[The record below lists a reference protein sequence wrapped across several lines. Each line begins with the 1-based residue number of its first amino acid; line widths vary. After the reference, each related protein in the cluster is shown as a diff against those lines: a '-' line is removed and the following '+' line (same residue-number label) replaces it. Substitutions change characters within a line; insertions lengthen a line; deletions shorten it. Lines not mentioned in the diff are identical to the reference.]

1 MRNPSL
7 IYDEGGNVIGASPD
21 KQPPLVI
28 PPEMRNLPNATPAQ
42 APLVMP
48 KGQLS
53 TEGQTIPGQAN
64 APLNVPKSLQNALGT
79 TKSPVSTQA
88 PVARQPQPLAP
99 AAPAAPAPMAEAP
112 LPSLDDVL
120 KNPNIIKGMK
130 PADLDR
136 LRFNLSTQGANEET
150 LAKIDQAKLAEKTE
164 GLKTKALQDYKTEQS
179 NLIDQHKKDI
189 QEASPFA
196 PTPESAKDVAS
207 LFALISVAAFGSGGK
222 GKYAGMQTLASLTGA
237 MKGYQEGRKD
247 VYEKDIKAFEENL
260 KVLKSHNDKVNAL
273 YEDAMKLL
281 STDKEL
287 GLQKIQEIMAT
298 DNTGIITRL
307 ARSGQYKAMG
317 EAVGA
322 VSATLTAAQD
332 KVDKLKNEYNLLAK
346 RFQNEKELVDIREV
360 ATLARFREEK
370 KYEKPEV
377 LFNEAGK
384 PFYID
389 TLTKK
394 VVPLEGGMEGMRK
407 TQAKPTGQLGPTAF
421 LKDIIGKTSGSDKGD
436 QKIVDLA
443 RGVSEMDHV
452 ITLFRD
458 PSVKTGVL
466 SKLSGIR
473 EKLAS
478 LGKGDPNHEITDD
491 EFQGIVDGEI
501 SSSAK
506 NAVAQKEALFAAYTA
521 EREIAGGRL
530 LVSVIK
536 QAGGA
541 LDPTNYEK
549 EGYLNLLASRKN
561 QLVKGLRGAHLT
573 DNEIQ
578 SVIDGVNKSTLKPS
592 ATQSVAESKQKATPE
607 EIKAYAD
614 EHFKG
619 NQDAARADL
628 KKKGFL

>member
-1 MRNPSL
+1 MATAFMGGQTG
-7 IYDEGGNVIGASPD
+7 YDEAGNPI
-21 KQPPLVI
+21 
-28 PPEMRNLPNATPAQ
+28 
-42 APLVMP
+42 
-48 KGQLS
+48 
-53 TEGQTIPGQAN
+53 
-64 APLNVPKSLQNALGT
+64 
-79 TKSPVSTQA
+79 
-88 PVARQPQPLAP
+88 AP
-99 AAPAAPAPMAEAP
+99 AAPAVPKQAPLNIPGSMRNLQTAPSPVKAPSVIPPQPRPAAPAPAAPIPTPEQMAGDQGFVQGLSKATPKDIGTIRAEQFSLATEAQKQEGLAKQAEAR
-112 LPSLDDVL
+112 S
-120 KNPNIIKGMK
+120 IAKGEK
-130 PADLDR
+130 
-136 LRFNLSTQGANEET
+136 S
-150 LAKIDQAKLAEKTE
+150 KTE
-164 GLKTKALQDYKTEQS
+164 LMQDMAKQQADAIE
-179 NLIDQHKKDI
+179 QHKKDI

-196 PTPESAKDVAS
+196 PSPETAKDLAG

-222 GKYAGMQTLASLTGA
+222 GRYAGMQTLASLTGA
-237 MKGYQEGRKD
+237 MKGYQAGQKD

-260 KVLKSHNDKVNAL
+260 KVLKTHNEKVNAL
-273 YEDAMKLL
+273 YEDAMKLMA
-281 STDKEL
+281 TNKEL
-287 GLQKIQEIMAT
+287 GLQKIQEIRAL
-298 DNTGIITRL
+298 DNTGAVAQL
-307 ARSGQYKAMG
+307 ARSGQYKVLG
-317 EAVGA
+317 ELLDK
-322 VSATLTAAQD
+322 TTAALQTAQD
-332 KVDKLKNEYNLLAK
+332 KIDQRKFEFAKLDYQQKKQLE
-346 RFQNEKELVDIREV
+346 
-360 ATLARFREEK
+360 TFREEK

-443 RGVSEMDHV
+443 NGVSDMDNV

-458 PSVKTGVL
+458 PNVKTGVL

-491 EFQGIVDGEI
+491 EFQRIVDGEI

-592 ATQSVAESKQKATPE
+592 ATQSVSESKPKYELNQIITGKGGKKYRVTGLSNPDDPDVE
-607 EIKAYAD
+607 EVK
-614 EHFKG
+614 
-619 NQDAARADL
+619 
-628 KKKGFL
+628 

>member
-1 MRNPSL
+1 MAM
-7 IYDEGGNVIGASPD
+7 YDEGGNVIDAPTSKPVS
-21 KQPPLVI
+21 KQAPLVI
-28 PPEMRNLPNATPAQ
+28 P
-42 APLVMP
+42 
-48 KGQLS
+48 
-53 TEGQTIPGQAN
+53 
-64 APLNVPKSLQNALGT
+64 KSLQKSLNTTPSPVKANSIIPAQTNEQKPVVQPQASAIPTPEQMTNDQGFVQGMSRATPNDIPQLRAEQLALG
-79 TKSPVSTQA
+79 QA
-88 PVARQPQPLAP
+88 SAKE
-99 AAPAAPAPMAEAP
+99 EA
-112 LPSLDDVL
+112 
-120 KNPNIIKGMK
+120 
-130 PADLDR
+130 
-136 LRFNLSTQGANEET
+136 Q
-150 LAKIDQAKLAEKTE
+150 AKIDQSQTLARGEKSRTELMQDMAKQQAAAIE
-164 GLKTKALQDYKTEQS
+164 
-179 NLIDQHKKDI
+179 QHKKDI
-189 QEASPFA
+189 EESSPFA
-196 PTPESAKDVAS
+196 PTKESAKDVAS
-207 LFALISVAAFGSGGK
+207 LFALISVAAFGSGGQ
-222 GKYAGMQTLASLTGA
+222 GKYAGMRTLASLTGA

-260 KVLKSHNDKVNAL
+260 KVIKSHNDKINAL
-273 YEDAMKLL
+273 YEDSMKLM
-281 STDKEL
+281 STNKDL
-287 GLQKIQEIMAT
+287 ALQKIQEIIST
-298 DNTGIITRL
+298 DNTGIISRL
-307 ARSGQYKAMG
+307 ARSGQYKQLG

-322 VSATLTAAQD
+322 VSASLTAAQD
-332 KVDKLKNEYNLLAK
+332 KIDKLNNEFALLAK
-346 RFQNEKELVDIREV
+346 RFQNEKDLVGIREA

-491 EFQGIVDGEI
+491 EFQRIVDGEI

-578 SVIDGVNKSTLKPS
+578 SVIDGVNKSTLTPS
-592 ATQSVAESKQKATPE
+592 ATQPVAESKQKATPE

-619 NQDAARADL
+619 NQDAAKADL
-628 KKKGFL
+628 KAKGFL